1 MSSIVAL
8 ATICYR
14 KCMSLLRSS
23 QLDKIWMFFAP
34 LLVLT
39 LGADQLS
46 KDWALAHLNLE
57 ESTDLGLALTY
68 NNGIVFGFDMPLA
81 VIYFLTVAIVS
92 FGTYLVIQNKLWR
105 DHWHLAGLALLLAGA
120 VGNLIDRIRFGY
132 VIDFIK
138 VYWWP
143 TFNLADVWIVL
154 AVLIFT
160 WDALFRGE
168 RMEKL

>member
-1 MSSIVAL
+1 MPLL
-8 ATICYR
+8 AARQIDR
-14 KCMSLLRSS
+14 MWK
-23 QLDKIWMFFAP
+23 FFAP
-34 LLVLT
+34 ILVVA
-39 LGADQLS
+39 LGADQVSKEWAISHLS
-46 KDWALAHLNLE
+46 LYK
-57 ESTDLGLALTY
+57 STDFGLALTH
-68 NNGIVFGFDMPLA
+68 NDGIVFGFDLPLA
-81 VIYFLTVAIVS
+81 VIYLLTVAILS

-120 VGNLIDRIRFGY
+120 LGNLIDRLRFGY

-154 AVLIFT
+154 AVLVFA

-168 RMEKL
+168 GAEKL